1 MPDQYRDDAPMEFS
15 LGRRRIVVG
24 GALLLGGFAAFP
36 TLSATLP
43 DVALPD
49 DPLTR
54 FMDISSLLIP
64 HQLDRAIGKR
74 LISAMSAATPS
85 LPDHIIELLAIARKK
100 NAHVVED
107 FFPDV
112 PQGPLKGTALSII
125 SAWYMGVLTDAPGA
139 EVFAYEFAL
148 MYQPTVDVMTIPT
161 YAKSG
166 PSGWSADA
174 PPLSDMPKF

>member
-1 MPDQYRDDAPMEFS
+1 M
-15 LGRRRIVVG
+15 
-24 GALLLGGFAAFP
+24 GGFAAFP
-36 TLSATLP
+36 TLSAALP
-43 DVALPD
+43 DIALPD
-49 DPLTR
+49 DSLTR

-64 HQLDRAIGKR
+64 HQLDKAIGKR
-74 LISAMSAATPS
+74 LASAMSAATPS

-100 NAHVVED
+100 NARVVED

-112 PQGPLKGTALSII
+112 PQGPLKETALSII

-148 MYQPTVDVMTIPT
+148 MYQPTVDVMTIPS

-166 PSGWSADA
+166 PNGWNADA

>member
-1 MPDQYRDDAPMEFS
+1 M
-15 LGRRRIVVG
+15 
-24 GALLLGGFAAFP
+24 GGFAVLP
-36 TLSATLP
+36 TLAVSSS

-49 DPLTR
+49 ESLAQ
-54 FMDISSLLIP
+54 FMEISSLLIQ
-64 HQLDRAIGKR
+64 HQLDPGIGKR
-74 LISAMSAATPS
+74 LAIAMTAANAS
-85 LPDHIIELLAIARKK
+85 LSGHITELLAIARKK
-100 NAHVVED
+100 NATVVED

-112 PQGPLKGTALSII
+112 PVGPLKETALSII
-125 SAWYMGVLTDAPGA
+125 SAWYLGVLTDASGA

-166 PSGWSADA
+166 PNGWNADA

>member
-1 MPDQYRDDAPMEFS
+1 MPDHYRDDAPMEFS
-15 LGRRRIVVG
+15 LCRRRIVVG
-24 GALLLGGFAAFP
+24 GVLLMGSLAAFP
-36 TLSATLP
+36 TLSATSSNVTL
-43 DVALPD
+43 ARE
-49 DPLTR
+49 PLAR

-64 HQLDRAIGKR
+64 HQLDRGIGKR
-74 LISAMSAATPS
+74 LAIAMTAATPS

-100 NAHVVED
+100 RARVVED
-107 FFPDV
+107 FFPDI
-112 PQGPLKGTALSII
+112 PQGPLKETALSII

-166 PSGWSADA
+166 PNGWNAIA